1 MNLDGF
7 GVLRRENIKGLRY
20 KQKSSR
26 MLSHFTYT
34 LIFDKFD
41 DYCFQHGVRVE
52 KVSPTCTSQ
61 RCSKCSYVRKTN
73 RRGKLF
79 KCVSC
84 NFECDSDVNAS
95 LNISFDL
102 PFIGKVERL
111 TRKNLKGFY
120 LYDKGKEPIVSSTER
135 V

>member
-1 MNLDGF
+1 MKIKIPFKKSKHFNV
-7 GVLRRENIKGLRY
+7 GVLRRENIRGLRY
-20 KQKSSR
+20 KQKSSG

-34 LIFDKFD
+34 
-41 DYCFQHGVRVE
+41 
-52 KVSPTCTSQ
+52 SQ
-61 RCSKCSYVRKTN
+61 GCSKCCCERKTN
-73 RRGKLF
+73 RKGKLF

-84 NFECDSDVNAS
+84 SFECNSDVNAS

-111 TRKNLKGFY
+111 TRKNLKVFY
-120 LYDKGKEPIVSSTER
+120 LYEKGKEPIVYSTER

>member
-1 MNLDGF
+1 MT
-7 GVLRRENIKGLRY
+7 
-20 KQKSSR
+20 
-26 MLSHFTYT
+26 TYT
-34 LIFDKFD
+34 SK
-41 DYCFQHGVRVE
+41 
-52 KVSPTCTSQ
+52 

-73 RRGKLF
+73 RKGKLF

-84 NFECDSDVNAS
+84 NFECDSDVNSS

-120 LYDKGKEPIVSSTER
+120 LYDKGKEPIVPSTER